1 MKARFAKLREYSA
14 ENARHAWLF
23 LLPALF
29 IIIVFNVYPLFRAML
44 MSFQDGA
51 TLNSLKFTGLDNYR
65 FVFQDPRF
73 HKSLKNTALYAFTV
87 VPISLI
93 ISIFISLTI
102 FDRIRFKHF
111 FETLFFIPYLTSTI
125 AIGVVF
131 RYLFNSDYG
140 IINYFLSFFNMGP
153 INFLNDVKM
162 AMPTVI
168 IFGIWNGLAFNIIIL
183 LAALRNIP
191 SDYYRVADMFG
202 ASKSEQFFKVTLP
215 QLVPTLTFLLTVNL
229 IGAFKVYS
237 QVFALFNGRAGV
249 GNSATTAVF
258 YIYNRFHGENRYGVA
273 MAATMILF
281 VIILF
286 VTFLQNKLIKK
297 VEGDDE

>member
-1 MKARFAKLREYSA
+1 MKNKFRKYSA

-23 LLPALF
+23 LLPALL
-29 IIIVFNVYPLFRAML
+29 IIGVFSVYPLFRAFI
-44 MSFQDGA
+44 MSFQKGTMNNLVSA
-51 TLNSLKFTGLDNYR
+51 GLDNYK
-65 FVFQDPRF
+65 FVIKDPRF
-73 HKSLKNTALYAFTV
+73 HTSLKNTALYAFTV

-93 ISIFISLTI
+93 ISIVISLI
-102 FDRIRFKHF
+102 VFEKIKFKHF

-140 IINYFLSFFNMGP
+140 IINYVLSFWGIGP
-153 INFLNDVKM
+153 VHFLTDMNLSM
-162 AMPTVI
+162 FTVI
-168 IFGIWNGLAFNIIIL
+168 LFGIWNGLAFNIIIL
-183 LAALRNIP
+183 LSALRNIP
-191 SDYYRVADMFG
+191 RDYYKVADMFG
-202 ASKSEQFFKVTLP
+202 ATGSEQFFKITLP

-237 QVFALFNGRAGV
+237 QVFALFNGKAGL

-258 YIYNRFHGENRYGVA
+258 YIYNRFHGENRYGIA

-281 VIILF
+281 VIILL
-286 VTFLQNKLIKK
+286 VTFLQNKIIKK
-297 VEGDDE
+297 VEGE